1 MDPADWEL
9 VVAANAKLNS
19 KFSSVLGNLS
29 NVPIGRR
36 VAGPGASVVMAP
48 FVHCSPNNPSRFSDG
63 SYGIYY
69 AGNSEQL
76 ALAETIHHHAC
87 FMLDDEAAPC
97 WISGFQLVEGS
108 VDSELHDVDA
118 VPGARDPD
126 DYRLSQQ
133 IGKALRNAGSEGLTW
148 TSARLPGGSASAF
161 SGPMSFPFP
170 DLLQITVIIGMAR
183 EWILSRISTPAR
195 LSAVERSLNLLIWPY
210 FATLL
215 SNGLR
220 LVCREHSKLYAAGSR
235 HSMGS
240 KV

>member
-1 MDPADWEL
+1 MGVCDVPGMVAAARVVRVNWNKRFRITRSIYRPISLFEESMDPADWEL
-9 VVAANAKLNS
+9 VVAANAKLDS

-148 TSARLPGGSASAF
+148 TSARLPGGKCIGVFWPDVVSIPRPVANYSYHWDGARVDLVENLD
-161 SGPMSFPFP
+161 SGE
-170 DLLQITVIIGMAR
+170 IVR
-183 EWILSRISTPAR
+183 
-195 LSAVERSLNLLIWPY
+195 
-210 FATLL
+210 
-215 SNGLR
+215 
-220 LVCREHSKLYAAGSR
+220 C
-235 HSMGS
+235 
-240 KV
+240 